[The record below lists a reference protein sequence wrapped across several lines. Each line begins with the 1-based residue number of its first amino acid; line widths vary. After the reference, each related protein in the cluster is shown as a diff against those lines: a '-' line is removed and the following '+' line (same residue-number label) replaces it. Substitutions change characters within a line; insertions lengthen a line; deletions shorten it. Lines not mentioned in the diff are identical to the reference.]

1 MFCSPRNIFHSHL
14 LTERMAIKVYKRNHA
29 ARRNMSVVKPAAVT
43 KTAPQRSLLKA
54 VNRKAGR
61 SHGKISVRHR
71 SVGNKKLYR
80 MIDFKQCKFDIP
92 GTIVSIEKDPFRS
105 ALIALVVYAD
115 GEKRYILA
123 TENMRAGMTVVTGA
137 KVTMN
142 EGNRTQLKRIIA
154 GTAVSN
160 IEMKR
165 GKGGQIVRSA
175 GSSATMMGVDDLYA
189 QIKMP
194 SGEIRLIDKE
204 CYATIGQVS
213 NFEHNTVR
221 IGKAGRA
228 RHMGKRPAVR
238 GTAMNPVDHPHGGGE
253 GRQPIGLKY
262 PKTPW
267 GRPALG
273 IRTRKATKPSTKYI
287 VKSRHRK

>member
-1 MFCSPRNIFHSHL
+1 
-14 LTERMAIKVYKRNHA
+14 MAIKVYKRNHA
-29 ARRNMSVVKPAAVT
+29 ARRNMTVIKPAAVT
-43 KTAPQRSLLKA
+43 KTTAEKSLLRS
-54 VNRKAGR
+54 VNQKAGR
-61 SHGKISVRHR
+61 NKGKISVRHR
-71 SVGNKKLYR
+71 SVGAKKLYR
-80 MIDFKQCKFDIP
+80 VIDFKQQKFDIA
-92 GTIVSIEKDPFRS
+92 GTIAAIEKDPFRS

-115 GEKRYILA
+115 GDKRYILA

-137 KVTMN
+137 EVPMD
-142 EGNRTQLKRIIA
+142 EGNRTQLKRIMA
-154 GTAVSN
+154 GTSVCN
-160 IEMKR
+160 IEMRR

-175 GSSATMMGVDDLYA
+175 GSSATVMGVDDQYA

-204 CYATIGQVS
+204 CYATIGQMS
-213 NFEHNTVR
+213 NFEHNTVK

-273 IRTRKATKPSTKYI
+273 VRTRKATKPSTKYI
-287 VKSRHRK
+287 VKSRHKK